1 MPEQT
6 DKRRSWW
13 GILTPSEKAP
23 QSLSGAARSSHPD
36 LFAAYMQ
43 SSDVKSRMHDHPDFM
58 ASTTSITKSELSGNG
73 GGNSNNNGSTSVE
86 GTGSLRRVSSKL
98 DLFKK
103 GSLSKRNKTNGNSN
117 GKGASKFAT
126 ITAWSSSRS
135 TLPGRSAVG
144 SVSSTTMDLTHFEK
158 AAAMEEQQQQEQHD
172 DVMVFTISE
181 YQDNPDG
188 ERERNVAYTIR
199 AEGITKII
207 LITRRISDFLDFD
220 EKVRVQFPKSRPA
233 LPLLD
238 DRRKSSFLVS
248 TRQFFFP
255 RKNIAEKLEV
265 YLRKV
270 ASHEPLRSSTIF
282 QEFLA
287 VSQEGDLVHS
297 KEQPSKGFGFGSMT
311 KGFSPYRGRD
321 EDESR
326 SDLDLNGSDSDS
338 SAAAAY
344 HNGNHRQGQNGTQH
358 QQQYAEE
365 TVEVVRREPKLR
377 GNRVR
382 PGLPQI
388 QERKKVSIDDFQLI
402 KVLGRGCMGKVM
414 LVREHK
420 SKKLFAL
427 KAISK
432 EWVILQREIEH
443 TKSERN
449 ILANVARISHPFLI
463 KLRHSFQSNAQLFMV
478 LDYYP
483 GGDIATQLAK
493 WHKFEPERCLFYA
506 AEIVLGIEELH
517 RQGIVYRDL
526 KPENIL
532 LAFDGHI
539 VLTDFGLSKQFPTFS
554 ASSPYLTEDK
564 TNTFCGTAEYLAPE
578 ILRAAEYSYAVDWW
592 SLGTLLYE
600 MLSGITPFWAE
611 NHAQMYQRVLE
622 DELEFPTGIDQYAA
636 SFIARLLERDPDHR
650 LGSQGVHHVKN
661 HPYFSTIDWDLA
673 LKRQLPCPYIPD
685 LISEEDLSNF
695 DDAFLTMTPRLSPG
709 NHTLSN
715 SIQNCFQGYSY
726 SDNKL
731 GTTLPR
737 SDSKIKLDNRPVG
750 GSNGAGGTTSASGSY
765 IDGFDQEGPNPP
777 TRMETNGHGQGH
789 GHGYSA
795 NGNTFK
801 GNQYQHQPLH
811 RSPLQ
816 QMDLRNSQ
824 YMDTDDIDINS
835 SSDFEEEDFYRGR
848 PLTQLYAPP
857 SAAIATSLIETKAP
871 ATSPA
876 LTPPA
881 TFPDDGRMV
890 TATGTA
896 AVVKVDRISTSRM
909 GAAADILRG
918 VSERSSIDTQRHNS
932 TGSSHSSGTI
942 GRRLS
947 RGYV

>member
-13 GILTPSEKAP
+13 GILTPSDRSDP
-23 QSLSGAARSSHPD
+23 ARASHPD
-36 LFAAYMQ
+36 LHAYKTMDTDYR
-43 SSDVKSRMHDHPDFM
+43 SDHDDT
-58 ASTTSITKSELSGNG
+58 ASESGAHTNGHGNG
-73 GGNSNNNGSTSVE
+73 KEGSQT
-86 GTGSLRRVSSKL
+86 LRRVSSKM

-103 GSLSKRNKTNGNSN
+103 STLPKRVKSRG
-117 GKGASKFAT
+117 GSKFAT
-126 ITAWSSSRS
+126 ITTAFSSSKT
-135 TLPGRSAVG
+135 TLPSSRDIFGSA
-144 SVSSTTMDLTHFEK
+144 SSTTTDLNQYEK
-158 AAAMEEQQQQEQHD
+158 SGFDNSSIHTQQQPPPLSD
-172 DVMVFTISE
+172 TMVFTVTEQPE
-181 YQDNPDG
+181 YIG
-188 ERERNVAYTIR
+188 SERERDVAYRIR
-199 AEGITKII
+199 AEGVTRII
-207 LITRRISDFLDFD
+207 LINRRISDFLDFD
-220 EKVRVQFPKSRPA
+220 EKVRVQYPKSRPA

-238 DRRKSSFLVS
+238 DRRKSFLVS

-255 RKNIAEKLEV
+255 RKNTTEKLEA

-270 ASHEPLRSSTIF
+270 ASHEPLKSSTVF
-282 QEFLA
+282 HEFLA
-287 VSQEGDLVHS
+287 ISQEGDLVHS
-297 KEQPSKGFGFGSMT
+297 KE
-311 KGFSPYRGRD
+311 SPENQYLYAQATDLELNSHDQGEEDILPRSAKQGTGMD
-321 EDESR
+321 ITLPEDEEPTTPTATSYKHALPPHI
-326 SDLDLNGSDSDS
+326 DD
-338 SAAAAY
+338 A
-344 HNGNHRQGQNGTQH
+344 
-358 QQQYAEE
+358 
-365 TVEVVRREPKLR
+365 VVRREPKLR

-388 QERKKVSIDDFQLI
+388 QERKKANIDDFQLI

-414 LVREHK
+414 LVREIS

-449 ILANVARISHPFLI
+449 ILANVAEISHPFLI

-532 LAFDGHI
+532 LALDGHI

-554 ASSPYLTEDK
+554 ANSPYLTEDK

-578 ILRAAEYSYAVDWW
+578 ILKADEYSYAVDWW

-600 MLSGITPFWAE
+600 MLCGITPFWAE

-622 DELEFPTGIDQYAA
+622 DDLEFPMDIDPDAA
-636 SFIARLLERDPDHR
+636 SFISGLLERDPNYR
-650 LGSQGVHHVKN
+650 LGSQGAAYVKE
-661 HPYFSTIDWDLA
+661 HPYFDSIDWNMAMQRGLH
-673 LKRQLPCPYIPD
+673 CPYVPE
-685 LISEEDLSNF
+685 LFSEEDLSNF

-726 SDNKL
+726 TDKMAS
-731 GTTLPR
+731 TLPR
-737 SDSKIKLDNRPVG
+737 SDSKIRLG
-750 GSNGAGGTTSASGSY
+750 GSNTYHKDHQHPGSRNNEAY
-765 IDGFDQEGPNPP
+765 IDGFDQEANENYGYNGQQNNAY
-777 TRMETNGHGQGH
+777 NGHYPH
-789 GHGYSA
+789 G
-795 NGNTFK
+795 
-801 GNQYQHQPLH
+801 
-811 RSPLQ
+811 RSPLRGQ
-816 QMDLRNSQ
+816 PMEDSDDSEQEEFYQ
-824 YMDTDDIDINS
+824 Y
-835 SSDFEEEDFYRGR
+835 R

-857 SAAIATSLIETKAP
+857 SAAISPRSQIETKAQ

-881 TFPDDGRMV
+881 VHSEDGFFSSM
-890 TATGTA
+890 
-896 AVVKVDRISTSRM
+896 SMTSSVSSRG
-909 GAAADILRG
+909 GASAADILRG
-918 VSERSSIDTQRHNS
+918 YSDRSIENRHNS

-942 GRRLS
+942 RRLS
-947 RGYV
+947 RGYL